1 MFYLLNRFIQMKIL
15 LNNSDLNKALTN
27 VSNLGFVPTMGAL
40 HKGHI
45 SLIKNSK
52 KKSNKT
58 LVSIFVNPKQF
69 NNPKDFKSYPKNTEK
84 DLSVLKK
91 LKVDYVFLPS
101 QDDIYKFKKF
111 KKIKL
116 SQKQKI
122 MCAKFRKG
130 HFEGVLDV
138 MNRLT
143 YLILPQ
149 KIYMGEKDFQQLH
162 LVKKF
167 IEKRYKSKIVSCK
180 TIRNKHKL
188 ALSSRIFLLKKKDI
202 NKAQKL
208 SENLFFYKKR
218 LGKKRIVETKLKIY
232 KKKLEQKYKVNID
245 YLELRSKIDLS
256 RSNLTKNSKLFVA
269 YFINNVRLIDNF

>member
-1 MFYLLNRFIQMKIL
+1 MKIL

-52 KKSNKT
+52 EKSNKT

-69 NNPKDFKSYPKNTEK
+69 NNPTDFKSYPKNTKK
-84 DLSVLKK
+84 DLSVLKR

-111 KKIKL
+111 KKIEL

-143 YLILPQ
+143 YLIHPQ
-149 KIYMGEKDFQQLH
+149 KIYMGEKDFQQLY

-180 TIRNKHKL
+180 TIRNKDKL
-188 ALSSRIFLLKKKDI
+188 ALSSRNFLLKKKDI

-208 SENLFFYKKR
+208 SENLFFFKKR

-232 KKKLEQKYKVNID
+232 KIKLEKKYKID
-245 YLELRSKIDLS
+245 IEYLELRNKINLS